1 MLLEYDENRNRYRH
15 NPCCLIYLNWKL
27 ARLETHLNQSLYS
40 VGVTYSC
47 LSEKVKFPAR
57 EYRRFLNVH
66 GAAGV
71 LSSEALGFPQHNL
84 HSAVGKKHCFTDV
97 FLLETFPSRAGEAAF
112 SYEAGSCSS

>member
-1 MLLEYDENRNRYRH
+1 ML
-15 NPCCLIYLNWKL
+15 PYLFK
-27 ARLETHLNQSLYS
+27 LETSSTRDALRLKS
-40 VGVTYSC
+40 VFSGVTYSC
-47 LSEKVKFPAR
+47 LSENVKFPLR
-57 EYRRFLNVH
+57 KYRRFLNVH

-112 SYEAGSCSS
+112 CYDAGSCSS